1 MPIEKAYFI
10 LKKCIFFGLFF
21 TAVSAS
27 LVFADQAAWIGKS
40 DAGKANQT
48 INPGSVLRKFCAP
61 CGDSTWTAMTV
72 KKVEVKNK
80 GGNNYQVEV
89 NGQGIDLA
97 YVYIEKNNK
106 WVNLAIHLGLTV
118 SDVPEFLPDQNS
130 IKGKVGTI
138 DKILDECM
146 AKDST
151 TVGMLNCINEAY
163 GLWDAELNKV
173 YNQLRAVLKPD
184 AKKSLKAAQLQWIK
198 YRDSE
203 FKLIDS
209 IYSSLEGTMYIPMR
223 AGDRMEIVKTR
234 TKELESYLNLVKM
247 GE

>member
-1 MPIEKAYFI
+1 MYLI
-10 LKKCIFFGLFF
+10 LKKGILFGLFF
-21 TAVSAS
+21 AAVSVS
-27 LVFADQAAWIGKS
+27 LVFADQAAWIEKS
-40 DAGKANQT
+40 DADKANQT
-48 INPGSVLRKFCAP
+48 INPGIVLRKFCAP
-61 CGDSTWTAMTV
+61 CGDSAWTAITV
-72 KKVEVKNK
+72 KKVEVKHK
-80 GGNNYQVEV
+80 GGSNYQVEI

-97 YVYIEKNNK
+97 YVYIEKNNR

-118 SDVPEFLPDQNS
+118 SDVPEFLPDQNAPA
-130 IKGKVGTI
+130 IKGKASTI
-138 DKILDECM
+138 DEILDECM

-151 TVGMLNCINEAY
+151 TTGMLNCINKAY
-163 GLWDAELNKV
+163 ELWDAELNKV
-173 YNQLRAVLKPD
+173 YNQLRSALKPD
-184 AKKSLKAAQLQWIK
+184 AKKTLKAAQLQWIK

-223 AGDRMEIVKTR
+223 AGDRMEIVKNR

>member
-1 MPIEKAYFI
+1 M
-10 LKKCIFFGLFF
+10 LKKTILFGLFF
-21 TAVSAS
+21 AAVFTS
-27 LVFADQAAWIGKS
+27 LVFADQAAWIEKS
-40 DAGKANQT
+40 DADKASQA
-48 INPGSVLRKFCAP
+48 INPGIVLRKFCAP
-61 CGDSTWTAMTV
+61 CGDSAWTAITV
-72 KKVEVKNK
+72 RKVEVKHK
-80 GGNNYQVEV
+80 ESSNYQVEV

-97 YVYIEKNNK
+97 YVYIEKNSR

-118 SDVPEFLPDQNS
+118 SDVPEFLSDPAS
-130 IKGKVGTI
+130 VRHI
-138 DKILDECM
+138 DKISDECM

-151 TVGMLNCINEAY
+151 TAGMMNCISEAY
-163 GLWDAELNKV
+163 KLWDAELNKV
-173 YNQLRAVLKPD
+173 YNQLRAALKPD

-223 AGDRMEIVKTR
+223 AGDRMEIVKNR
-234 TKELESYLNLVKM
+234 TKELESYLNLIKM